1 MHIHSEKGGR
11 DMSKLPPFFGQ
22 VLCWLGFH
30 DFQVIER
37 TFGFGDGGGVEK
49 VECRRCGEFRV
60 RSS

>member
-1 MHIHSEKGGR
+1 
-11 DMSKLPPFFGQ
+11 MSKLPTFFGQ